1 MREQIEEFITHLKNI
16 KNTPENTLLSY
27 KRDLYRL
34 SDHMEKLGITDVA
47 SVTQD
52 RLRAYA
58 AGLSEEN
65 YAISSII
72 RQYTSIRV
80 FFKFLVDNGNITENP
95 AENLKSPRAEK
106 KEPRILSALEIESL
120 LSQEFTDDPLG
131 KRDRAILELMYA
143 TGLRASELVELK
155 LSNID
160 LSLGCLRMG
169 EDRLIPYGN
178 KAKEALNAYLLDARS
193 KLLAAGEKAIGGEI
207 NDEYVK
213 GLQYV
218 FFNYNGKPMSRQALW
233 KLVKKYAVRAEID
246 DDITLNDLRHS
257 FGVHLIENG
266 ADIASVQN
274 MMGYT
279 GSGTI
284 SRYLGK
290 ANRSKDPY
298 DWARLRN

>member
-1 MREQIEEFITHLKNI
+1 MREQIEEFITHLKNV
-16 KNTPENTLLSY
+16 KNAPENTLLSY

-34 SDHMEKLGITDVA
+34 SDHMEKIGVTDVS

-52 RLRAYA
+52 RLRTYA

-80 FFKFLVDNGNITENP
+80 FFKFLVDNGDITENP
-95 AENLKSPRAEK
+95 AKSLKSPKAEK
-106 KEPRILSALEIESL
+106 KEPRILSALEVENL
-120 LSQEFTDDPLG
+120 LSQEFSEDPLG

-193 KLLAAGEKAIGGEI
+193 KLLSADDKADGGEI
-207 NDEYVK
+207 SDEYVR

-233 KLVKKYAVRAEID
+233 KLIKKYAVRAGID
-246 DDITLNDLRHS
+246 EDITLNDLRHS
-257 FGVHLIENG
+257 FAMHLIESG
-266 ADIASVQN
+266 ADMALVQN

-279 GSGTI
+279 GTGTL
-284 SRYLGK
+284 SRIFGK
-290 ANRSKDPY
+290 ANRAKDPY